1 MLFFDISFHQGSP
14 FDDFFR
20 MLIRLPISFWS
31 DVSKYIRIEG
41 SLNNLWPEI
50 FEYTSIIF
58 GHKNSICSLLLDL
71 GTWLSLRRWFS
82 VSTVPW
88 SVMMSSLC
96 FSLMNIH
103 KKPLLVITFLTLGK
117 TVQIFGILGDL
128 TVGKLVC
135 PSLSSKQ
142 ARKLVHWPWLS
153 LILV

>member
-31 DVSKYIRIEG
+31 DVSKYIRIED

-58 GHKNSICSLLLDL
+58 GHKNSICSLLLDW

-142 ARKLVHWPWLS
+142 AWKLVHWPWL
-153 LILV
+153 